1 MTKHRLAVDLMHVET
16 LREAEQWR
24 DRFMEWCA
32 FWSDFLEEKTY
43 VDGRAEY
50 THERLRAAR
59 RGLAT
64 LLNRDLLFTYLRPEL
79 AAEAPMPRH
88 NNHSESTNRQLRD
101 LMRNHQGMP
110 LDHRIK
116 AIYWWCYMHTEHP
129 LPPDLILERMPT
141 DDDIDVLKAIYG
153 PKARGREP
161 VEWDAGLTWSE
172 FHHSTPYPYSV
183 D

>member
-1 MTKHRLAVDLMHVET
+1 
-16 LREAEQWR
+16 
-24 DRFMEWCA
+24 
-32 FWSDFLEEKTY
+32 
-43 VDGRAEY
+43 
-50 THERLRAAR
+50 
-59 RGLAT
+59 
-64 LLNRDLLFTYLRPEL
+64 
-79 AAEAPMPRH
+79 MPRH

-116 AIYWWCYMHTEHP
+116 AVYWWCYMHTERP

-141 DDDIDVLKAIYG
+141 DDDIDVLRAVYG

-161 VEWDAGLTWSE
+161 VEWDVGLTWSE